1 MVSSILPKNRT
12 KCTQDTIL
20 SAFCSFFGRFQ
31 ETIICFRDGLTFSQV
46 IIFNIVIL
54 QSNERKVVTIRSGSS
69 GMPILPKDSGNI
81 LRLALPT
88 SSDNRIQKTQR
99 IILPSQISE
108 SVKVVEATG
117 TSHLP
122 LPAHLAHL
130 AQPRKVHEIRLKL
143 LKTFTFQESRA

>member
-1 MVSSILPKNRT
+1 
-12 KCTQDTIL
+12 
-20 SAFCSFFGRFQ
+20 
-31 ETIICFRDGLTFSQV
+31 
-46 IIFNIVIL
+46 
-54 QSNERKVVTIRSGSS
+54 
-69 GMPILPKDSGNI
+69 MPILPKDSGNI

-88 SSDNRIQKTQR
+88 TSDNRIQKTQR

-130 AQPRKVHEIRLKL
+130 AQPRKVREIRLNIKNVY
-143 LKTFTFQESRA
+143 FTEIRALFSNQFKGQSEPWRSVDI

>member
-1 MVSSILPKNRT
+1 
-12 KCTQDTIL
+12 
-20 SAFCSFFGRFQ
+20 
-31 ETIICFRDGLTFSQV
+31 
-46 IIFNIVIL
+46 
-54 QSNERKVVTIRSGSS
+54 
-69 GMPILPKDSGNI
+69 MPILPKDSGNI

-143 LKTFTFQESRA
+143 LKTFSLQKVEPIGQEISALPKTLTKKIDLP

>member
-1 MVSSILPKNRT
+1 
-12 KCTQDTIL
+12 
-20 SAFCSFFGRFQ
+20 
-31 ETIICFRDGLTFSQV
+31 
-46 IIFNIVIL
+46 
-54 QSNERKVVTIRSGSS
+54 
-69 GMPILPKDSGNI
+69 MPILPKDSGNI

-117 TSHLP
+117 SSHLP

-130 AQPRKVHEIRLKL
+130 AQPRKVHEIQLNLQKL
-143 LKTFTFQESRA
+143 EPYLLFSNQFKGQSEPWRNVDI